1 MGHGPALV
9 YTSGIHLKSHVGRRR
24 NEGDAGGRQTQLC
37 TSVTLRTVG
46 LQLWENVLFQLCDQC
61 FPLLRCDTVFSL
73 KHRDIRRRLVVLISI
88 YAPPTL
94 LHLLSST
101 PRPQPTSWASKR
113 VLLQTRRADPS
124 RGTATLT
131 HYRTFSLLILPF
143 FSLKDKDGE
152 RSLDFPC

>member
-24 NEGDAGGRQTQLC
+24 NGGDAGGRQTQLC

-94 LHLLSST
+94 LHSAPGGTGLCPQSPANQAACSTTSLPASWLDPGPSEKRRVGPTVCLASLSVKGHG
-101 PRPQPTSWASKR
+101 RQ
-113 VLLQTRRADPS
+113 
-124 RGTATLT
+124 
-131 HYRTFSLLILPF
+131 
-143 FSLKDKDGE
+143 
-152 RSLDFPC
+152 